1 MAQPTNTF
9 DTYDSVGERED
20 LSDVIYSI
28 SPTDTPFISS
38 AAKTKATAVLHEW
51 QTDALAAAAT
61 NNAVIEGDEATLDA
75 VSATTRLS
83 NSSQIMD
90 KTVVIT
96 GTQESVDKAGRA
108 SELAYQIAKKAKEL
122 KRDMEATIT
131 GNQAEVAGNST
142 TARKFGS
149 LGAWIETNDDLGAS
163 GSSGGAGNT
172 ARTDGTQRAFTE
184 ASLKSVIKSVWNEGG
199 DPSMIMVGPFNKQ
212 KLSGFTGNS
221 TRFDAGA
228 DATLYTSVDVYASD
242 FGQLQ
247 VVPNRF
253 SRDRDA
259 YVLDMNYF
267 AIAFLRDFSMHEL
280 AKTGD
285 SEKRQLLVELKISP
299 GRSLPTSNFAAPSL
313 VRGLNLK
320 LKRSPL

>member
-28 SPTDTPFISS
+28 SPTDTPFLSS
-38 AAKTKATAVLHEW
+38 AAKTQATAVLHEW
-51 QTDALAAAAT
+51 QTDSLAAAAT

-75 VSATTRLS
+75 STATTRLS
-83 NSSQIMD
+83 NSTQIMD

-108 SELAYQIAKKAKEL
+108 SELAYQIAKRAKEL

-131 GNQAEVAGNST
+131 GNIAEVGGNST
-142 TARKFGS
+142 TARKMGTLGS
-149 LGAWIETNDDLGAS
+149 WVTTNDDLASDGAS
-163 GSSGGAGNT
+163 GAGAGN
-172 ARTDGTQRAFTE
+172 AAHTDGTQRAFTE
-184 ASLKSVIKSVWNEGG
+184 SQLKSVIKSVWNAGG
-199 DPSMIMVGPFNKQ
+199 DPSMVMVGPFNKQ

-259 YVLDMNYF
+259 YVLDMEYWG
-267 AIAFLRDFSMHEL
+267 IAFLRDFSMHEL

-285 SEKRQLLVELKISP
+285 SEKRQLLVEATLESRNEAAS
-299 GRSLPTSNFAAPSL
+299 GLVADLTTS
-313 VRGLNLK
+313 
-320 LKRSPL
+320 

>member
-9 DTYDSVGERED
+9 DTYDSVVERED

-75 VSATTRLS
+75 VSATSRLS

-96 GTQESVDKAGRA
+96 GTQEAVDKAGRA

-122 KRDMEATIT
+122 KSDMEATVT
-131 GNQAEVAGNST
+131 GNQAEVTGNAS

-163 GSSGGAGNT
+163 GSSGGSGNT

-184 ASLKSVIKSVWNEGG
+184 ASLKTVIKSVWNEGG

-259 YVLDMNYF
+259 YILDMNYF

-280 AKTGD
+280 SKTGD
-285 SEKRQLLVELKISP
+285 SEKRQLLVEATLESRNEKAS
-299 GRSLPTSNFAAPSL
+299 GLVADLTTS
-313 VRGLNLK
+313 
-320 LKRSPL
+320 

>member
-20 LSDVIYSI
+20 LSDVIYNI
-28 SPTDTPFISS
+28 SPTDTPFLSS
-38 AAKTKATAVLHEW
+38 AAKTAATAVLHEW
-51 QTDALAAAAT
+51 QTDSLAAAVT

-75 VSATTRLS
+75 SNATTRLS
-83 NSSQIMD
+83 NSTQIMD

-96 GTQESVDKAGRA
+96 GTQEAVDKAGRA

-131 GNQAEVAGNST
+131 GNIAEVTGGSS
-142 TARKFGS
+142 TARKMGTLRS
-149 LGAWIETNDDLGAS
+149 WVATNDDMGAG

-172 ARTDGTQRAFTE
+172 AATDGTQRVFTE
-184 ASLKSVIKSVWNEGG
+184 SALKSVIKSVWNEGG
-199 DPSMIMVGPFNKQ
+199 DPTMIMVGPFNKQ

-259 YVLDMNYF
+259 WVLDMNYWGV
-267 AIAFLRDFSMHEL
+267 AFLRDFSMHEL

-285 SEKRQLLVELKISP
+285 TEKRQLLVEATLESRNEAAS
-299 GRSLPTSNFAAPSL
+299 GLVADLTTS
-313 VRGLNLK
+313 
-320 LKRSPL
+320 

>member
-20 LSDVIYSI
+20 LSDVIYNI
-28 SPTDTPFISS
+28 SPTDTPFLSS
-38 AAKTKATAVLHEW
+38 AAKTQSTAVLHEW
-51 QTDALAAAAT
+51 QTDALASAST
-61 NNAVIEGDEATLDA
+61 SNAVIEGDEATLDA
-75 VSATTRLS
+75 VTATTRLS
-83 NSSQIMD
+83 NSCQIMD

-96 GTQESVDKAGRA
+96 GTQEAVDKAGRA

-122 KRDMEATIT
+122 KRDMEAQIT
-131 GNQAEVAGNST
+131 TNNAEVTGSA
-142 TARKFGS
+142 TAAREMGS
-149 LGAWIETNDDLGAS
+149 LGAWVATNDVMGTSGTS
-163 GSSGGAGNT
+163 GSVGNT

-184 ASLKSVIKSVWNEGG
+184 DLLKSVIKSVWNEGG
-199 DPSMIMVGPFNKQ
+199 DPTMIMVGPFNKQ

-253 SRDRDA
+253 SRDRDC
-259 YVLDMNYF
+259 YVLDMNYWG
-267 AIAFLRDFSMHEL
+267 IAFLRDFSMHEL
-280 AKTGD
+280 SKTGD
-285 SEKRQLLVELKISP
+285 SEKRQLLVEATLESRNEAAS
-299 GRSLPTSNFAAPSL
+299 GLVADLTTS
-313 VRGLNLK
+313 
-320 LKRSPL
+320 

>member
-28 SPTDTPFISS
+28 APTDTPFLSS

-51 QTDALAAAAT
+51 QTDSLAAAVT

-75 VSATTRLS
+75 STATTRLS

-108 SELAYQIAKKAKEL
+108 SEIAYQIAKRAKEL

-131 GNQAEVAGNST
+131 GNIAEVAGNSS
-142 TARKFGS
+142 TARKMGTLGS
-149 LGAWIETNDDLGAS
+149 WVTTNDDLASDGAS
-163 GSSGGAGNT
+163 GAGAGN
-172 ARTDGTQRAFTE
+172 AAHTDGTQRAFTE
-184 ASLKSVIKSVWNEGG
+184 SQLKSVIKSVWNAGG
-199 DPSMIMVGPFNKQ
+199 DPSMIMCGPFNKQ

-259 YVLDMNYF
+259 YVLDMEYWG
-267 AIAFLRDFSMHEL
+267 IAFLRDFSMHEL

-285 SEKRQLLVELKISP
+285 SEKRQLLVEATLESRNEAASGLIAD
-299 GRSLPTSNFAAPSL
+299 LTTS
-313 VRGLNLK
+313 
-320 LKRSPL
+320 

>member
-75 VSATTRLS
+75 VSATSRLS

-96 GTQESVDKAGRA
+96 GTQEAVDKAGRA

-122 KRDMEATIT
+122 KRDMEATVT
-131 GNQAEVAGNST
+131 GNQAEVTGNAS

-163 GSSGGAGNT
+163 GSSGGSGNT

-184 ASLKSVIKSVWNEGG
+184 ASLKTVIKSVWNEGG

-280 AKTGD
+280 SKTGD
-285 SEKRQLLVELKISP
+285 SEKRQLLVEATLESRNEKASGLIAD
-299 GRSLPTSNFAAPSL
+299 LTTS
-313 VRGLNLK
+313 
-320 LKRSPL
+320 

>member
-28 SPTDTPFISS
+28 SPTDTPFLSS
-38 AAKTKATAVLHEW
+38 AAKTQATAVLHEW
-51 QTDALAAAAT
+51 QTDSLAAASSS
-61 NNAVIEGDEATLDA
+61 NAVIEGDEAILDA
-75 VSATTRLS
+75 STATTRLS
-83 NSSQIMD
+83 NSTQIMD

-108 SELAYQIAKKAKEL
+108 SELAYQIAKRAKEL

-131 GNQAEVAGNST
+131 GNIAEVGGDSS
-142 TARKFGS
+142 TARKMGTLGS
-149 LGAWIETNDDLGAS
+149 WVTTNDDLASDGAS
-163 GSSGGAGNT
+163 GAGAGN
-172 ARTDGTQRAFTE
+172 AAHTDGTQRAFTE
-184 ASLKSVIKSVWNEGG
+184 AQLKSVIKSVWNAGG

-259 YVLDMNYF
+259 YVLDMEYWG
-267 AIAFLRDFSMHEL
+267 IAFLRDFSMHEL

-285 SEKRQLLVELKISP
+285 SEKRQLLVEATLESRNEAAS
-299 GRSLPTSNFAAPSL
+299 GLVADLTTS
-313 VRGLNLK
+313 
-320 LKRSPL
+320 

>member
-51 QTDALAAAAT
+51 QTDALAAAVT

-75 VSATTRLS
+75 VSPTSRLS

-96 GTQESVDKAGRA
+96 GTQEAVDKAGRA

-122 KRDMEATIT
+122 KRDMEATVT
-131 GNQAEVAGNST
+131 GNIAEVTGGSS
-142 TARKFGS
+142 TARKMGTLGS
-149 LGAWIETNDDLGAS
+149 WIETNDVFGAGGAS
-163 GSSGGAGNT
+163 GTAGNT

-184 ASLKSVIKSVWNEGG
+184 AQLKSVIKSVWNEGG
-199 DPSMIMVGPFNKQ
+199 EPSMIMVGPFNKQ

-280 AKTGD
+280 SKTGD
-285 SEKRQLLVELKISP
+285 SEKRQLLVEATLESRNEKAS
-299 GRSLPTSNFAAPSL
+299 GLVADLTTS
-313 VRGLNLK
+313 
-320 LKRSPL
+320 

>member
-20 LSDVIYSI
+20 LSDVIYNI
-28 SPTDTPFISS
+28 SPTDTPFLSS
-38 AAKTKATAVLHEW
+38 AAKTSSSAVLHEW
-51 QTDALAAAAT
+51 QTDALAAAST
-61 NNAVIEGDEATLDA
+61 SNAVIEGDEATLDA
-75 VSATTRLS
+75 VTATTRLS
-83 NSSQIMD
+83 NSCQIMD

-96 GTQESVDKAGRA
+96 GTQEAVDKAGRA

-122 KRDMEATIT
+122 KRDMEAQIT
-131 GNQAEVAGNST
+131 TNNAEVTGSA
-142 TARKFGS
+142 TAAREMGS
-149 LGAWIETNDDLGAS
+149 LGAWVATNDVMGTSGTS
-163 GSSGGAGNT
+163 GSVGNT

-184 ASLKSVIKSVWNEGG
+184 DLLKSVIKSVWDEGG
-199 DPSMIMVGPFNKQ
+199 DPTMIMVGPFNKQ

-259 YVLDMNYF
+259 YVLDMNYWG
-267 AIAFLRDFSMHEL
+267 IAFLRDFSMHEL
-280 AKTGD
+280 SKTGD
-285 SEKRQLLVELKISP
+285 SEKRQLLVEATLESRNEAAS
-299 GRSLPTSNFAAPSL
+299 GSVMDLTTS
-313 VRGLNLK
+313 
-320 LKRSPL
+320 

>member
-28 SPTDTPFISS
+28 SPTDTPFLSS
-38 AAKTKATAVLHEW
+38 AAKTQATAVLHEW
-51 QTDALAAAAT
+51 QTDSLAAAVT

-75 VSATTRLS
+75 STATTRLS
-83 NSSQIMD
+83 NSTQIMD

-131 GNQAEVAGNST
+131 GNIAEVTGGSS
-142 TARKFGS
+142 TARKMGTLGS
-149 LGAWIETNDDLGAS
+149 WVTTNDDLASDGAS
-163 GSSGGAGNT
+163 GAGAGN
-172 ARTDGTQRAFTE
+172 AAHTDGTQRAFTE
-184 ASLKSVIKSVWNEGG
+184 SQLKSVIKSVWNAGG
-199 DPSMIMVGPFNKQ
+199 DPSMVMVGPFNKQ

-259 YVLDMNYF
+259 YVLDMEYWG
-267 AIAFLRDFSMHEL
+267 IAFLRDFSMHEL

-285 SEKRQLLVELKISP
+285 SEKRQLLVEATLESRNEAAS
-299 GRSLPTSNFAAPSL
+299 GLVADLTTS
-313 VRGLNLK
+313 
-320 LKRSPL
+320 

>member
-1 MAQPTNTF
+1 
-9 DTYDSVGERED
+9 
-20 LSDVIYSI
+20 
-28 SPTDTPFISS
+28 
-38 AAKTKATAVLHEW
+38 
-51 QTDALAAAAT
+51 
-61 NNAVIEGDEATLDA
+61 
-75 VSATTRLS
+75 
-83 NSSQIMD
+83 MD

-122 KRDMEATIT
+122 KRDMEATVT
-131 GNQAEVAGNST
+131 GNQAEVAGNSS

-184 ASLKSVIKSVWNEGG
+184 AQLKSVIKSVWNEGG

-285 SEKRQLLVELKISP
+285 SEKRQLLVEATLESRNEKASV
-299 GRSLPTSNFAAPSL
+299 LVADLTTS
-313 VRGLNLK
+313 K
-320 LKRSPL
+320 

>member
-28 SPTDTPFISS
+28 SPTDTPFLSS
-38 AAKTKATAVLHEW
+38 AAKTQATAVLHEW
-51 QTDALAAAAT
+51 QTDALAAAVT

-75 VSATTRLS
+75 STATTRLS

-108 SELAYQIAKKAKEL
+108 SEIAYQIAKKAKEL
-122 KRDMEATIT
+122 KRDMESTLT
-131 GNQAEVAGNST
+131 SNNAEVTGDAS
-142 TARKFGS
+142 TARQ
-149 LGAWIETNDDLGAS
+149 LGALGSWVTTNDDMAADGAS
-163 GSSGGAGNT
+163 GAGAGNAAHT
-172 ARTDGTQRAFTE
+172 NGTQRAFTE
-184 ASLKSVIKSVWNEGG
+184 SQLKSVIKSVWNAGG

-253 SRDRDA
+253 SRDREA
-259 YVLDMNYF
+259 YVLDMDYWGV
-267 AIAFLRDFSMHEL
+267 AFLRDFSMHEL

-285 SEKRQLLVELKISP
+285 SEKRQLLVEATLESRNEAAS
-299 GRSLPTSNFAAPSL
+299 GGVFDLTTS
-313 VRGLNLK
+313 
-320 LKRSPL
+320 

>member
-28 SPTDTPFISS
+28 SPTDTPFLSS
-38 AAKTKATAVLHEW
+38 AAKTQATAVLHEW
-51 QTDALAAAAT
+51 QTDSLAAAVT

-75 VSATTRLS
+75 STATTRLS
-83 NSSQIMD
+83 NSTQIMD

-108 SELAYQIAKKAKEL
+108 SELAYQIAKRAKEL

-131 GNQAEVAGNST
+131 GNIAEVGGNSS
-142 TARKFGS
+142 TARKMGTLGS
-149 LGAWIETNDDLGAS
+149 WVTTNDDLASDGAS
-163 GSSGGAGNT
+163 GAGAGN
-172 ARTDGTQRAFTE
+172 AAHTDGTQRAFTE
-184 ASLKSVIKSVWNEGG
+184 AQLKSVIKSVWNAGG

-259 YVLDMNYF
+259 YVLYMEYWG
-267 AIAFLRDFSMHEL
+267 IAFLRDFSMHEL

-285 SEKRQLLVELKISP
+285 SEKRQLLVEATLESRNEAAS
-299 GRSLPTSNFAAPSL
+299 GLVADLTTS
-313 VRGLNLK
+313 
-320 LKRSPL
+320 

>member
-51 QTDALAAAAT
+51 QTDALAAAST
-61 NNAVIEGDEATLDA
+61 SNAVIEGDEATLDA
-75 VSATTRLS
+75 VTATTRLS

-96 GTQESVDKAGRA
+96 GTQEAVDKAGRA

-131 GNQAEVAGNST
+131 GNQAEVTGNSS
-142 TARKFGS
+142 TARKLGS
-149 LGAWIETNDDLGAS
+149 LGAWVATNDDLSSAGSPAS
-163 GSSGGAGNT
+163 GGLGNT

-184 ASLKSVIKSVWNEGG
+184 ASLKSVIKSVWNAGG

-259 YVLDMNYF
+259 YVLDMNYWG
-267 AIAFLRDFSMHEL
+267 IAFLRDFTMHEL
-280 AKTGD
+280 SKTGD
-285 SEKRQLLVELKISP
+285 SEKRQLLVEATLESRNEAAS
-299 GRSLPTSNFAAPSL
+299 GMVADLTTS
-313 VRGLNLK
+313 
-320 LKRSPL
+320 

>member
-20 LSDVIYSI
+20 LSDVIYNI
-28 SPTDTPFISS
+28 SPTDTPFLSS
-38 AAKTKATAVLHEW
+38 AAKTSSTAVLHEW
-51 QTDALAAAAT
+51 QTDALAAAST
-61 NNAVIEGDEATLDA
+61 SNAVIEGDEATLDA
-75 VSATTRLS
+75 VTATTRLS
-83 NSSQIMD
+83 NSCQIMD

-96 GTQESVDKAGRA
+96 GTQEAVDKAGRA

-122 KRDMEATIT
+122 KRDMEAQIT
-131 GNQAEVAGNST
+131 TNNAEVTGSA
-142 TARKFGS
+142 TAAREMGS
-149 LGAWIETNDDLGAS
+149 LGAWVATNDVMGTSGTS
-163 GSSGGAGNT
+163 GSVGNT

-184 ASLKSVIKSVWNEGG
+184 DLLKSVIKSVWDEGG
-199 DPSMIMVGPFNKQ
+199 DPTMIMVGPFNKQ

-259 YVLDMNYF
+259 YVLDMNYWG
-267 AIAFLRDFSMHEL
+267 IAFLRDFSMHEL
-280 AKTGD
+280 SKTGD
-285 SEKRQLLVELKISP
+285 SEKRQLLVEATLESRNEAAS
-299 GRSLPTSNFAAPSL
+299 GLVADLTTS
-313 VRGLNLK
+313 
-320 LKRSPL
+320 

>member
-28 SPTDTPFISS
+28 SPTDTPFLSS

-51 QTDALAAAAT
+51 QTDSLASAVT

-75 VSATTRLS
+75 STATTRLS
-83 NSSQIMD
+83 NSTQIMD

-108 SELAYQIAKKAKEL
+108 SELAYQIAKRAKEL

-131 GNQAEVAGNST
+131 GNIAEVGGNSS
-142 TARKFGS
+142 TARKMGTLGS
-149 LGAWIETNDDLGAS
+149 WVTTNDDLASDGAS
-163 GSSGGAGNT
+163 GAGAGN
-172 ARTDGTQRAFTE
+172 AAHTDGTQRAFTE
-184 ASLKSVIKSVWNEGG
+184 SQLKSVIKSVWNAGG
-199 DPSMIMVGPFNKQ
+199 DPSMVMVGPFNKQ

-259 YVLDMNYF
+259 YVLDMEYWG
-267 AIAFLRDFSMHEL
+267 IAFLRDFSMHEL

-285 SEKRQLLVELKISP
+285 SEKRQLLVEATLESRNEAAS
-299 GRSLPTSNFAAPSL
+299 GLVADLTTS
-313 VRGLNLK
+313 
-320 LKRSPL
+320 

>member
-28 SPTDTPFISS
+28 SPTDTPFLSS

-51 QTDALAAAAT
+51 QTDALAAASST
-61 NNAVIEGDEATLDA
+61 NAVIEGDEATLDA
-75 VSATTRLS
+75 STATVRLS

-108 SELAYQIAKKAKEL
+108 SEIAYQIAKKAKEL

-131 GNQAEVAGNST
+131 GSIAEVGGDAS
-142 TARKFGS
+142 TARKMGT
-149 LGAWIETNDDLGAS
+149 LGAWVITNDDKAGDGTTGS
-163 GSSGGAGNT
+163 GLGNT
-172 ARTDGTQRAFTE
+172 KRTDGTQRAFTE
-184 ASLKSVIKSVWNEGG
+184 SQLKTVIKSVWNAGG

-259 YVLDMNYF
+259 YVLDMDYWG
-267 AIAFLRDFSMHEL
+267 IAFLRDFSMHEL

-285 SEKRQLLVELKISP
+285 SEKRQLLVEATLESRNE
-299 GRSLPTSNFAAPSL
+299 GASGLVADLTTS
-313 VRGLNLK
+313 
-320 LKRSPL
+320 

>member
-28 SPTDTPFISS
+28 SPTDTPFLSS

-51 QTDALAAAAT
+51 QTDSLASAVT

-75 VSATTRLS
+75 STATTRLS
-83 NSSQIMD
+83 NSTQIMD

-108 SELAYQIAKKAKEL
+108 SELAYQIAKRAKEL

-131 GNQAEVAGNST
+131 GNIAEVGGNSS
-142 TARKFGS
+142 TARKMGTLGS
-149 LGAWIETNDDLGAS
+149 WVTTNDDLASDGAS
-163 GSSGGAGNT
+163 GAGAGN
-172 ARTDGTQRAFTE
+172 AAHTDGTQRAFTE
-184 ASLKSVIKSVWNEGG
+184 SQLKSVIKSVWNAGG
-199 DPSMIMVGPFNKQ
+199 DPSMVMVGPFNKQ

-259 YVLDMNYF
+259 YVLDMNF
-267 AIAFLRDFSMHEL
+267 FGIAFLRDFSMHEL

-285 SEKRQLLVELKISP
+285 TEKRQLLVEATLESRNEAAS
-299 GRSLPTSNFAAPSL
+299 GLVADLTTS
-313 VRGLNLK
+313 
-320 LKRSPL
+320 